1 MAIPRLQI
9 NSVVNSTPV
18 LDPFDPIQ
26 MARHA
31 ALLQDHQHGRS
42 VTKPRVATE
51 LSKYRLCIHESSHAC
66 LANLAFGRPIVRV
79 TINPD
84 DKGNIGHTWSYPNGK
99 ANRDDL
105 VIVAAGRIS
114 EEELLGDVYEIGC
127 TGDDEILRSLALKLS
142 AGDSNAAD
150 ALLRE
155 TEASARALVKQYA
168 ATIRRFA
175 LRLAAKREFILDEA
189 EAAIRQAHEEV
200 TQRAVLD
207 DAWQKKIARAQAEI
221 SVRKYK
227 EQELRKVAP
236 KQPRVIREF
245 DFSKQADIRAWNKQM
260 GHENVDAEPI
270 NFGVGH
276 IVPGSYR

>member
-1 MAIPRLQI
+1 M
-9 NSVVNSTPV
+9 
-18 LDPFDPIQ
+18 
-26 MARHA
+26 
-31 ALLQDHQHGRS
+31 
-42 VTKPRVATE
+42 
-51 LSKYRLCIHESSHAC
+51 
-66 LANLAFGRPIVRV
+66 
-79 TINPD
+79 
-84 DKGNIGHTWSYPNGK
+84 
-99 ANRDDL
+99 
-105 VIVAAGRIS
+105 
-114 EEELLGDVYEIGC
+114 YEVGC
-127 TGDDEILRSLALKLS
+127 SGDDETRRRLALKLS

-189 EAAIRQAHEEV
+189 EAAIKQAHEEV

-207 DAWQKKIARAQAEI
+207 AEWQKKIARAQAEI

-236 KQPRVIREF
+236 AKGRVIREF

-270 NFGVGH
+270 SFGVGH
-276 IVPGSYR
+276 IGPGSYR

>member
-1 MAIPRLQI
+1 MAKLDII
-9 NSVVNSTPV
+9 SVVNGTEV
-18 LDPFDPIQ
+18 LDPFDARQ

-31 ALLQDHQHGRS
+31 ALLSDKPPVRS

-51 LSKYRLCIHESSHAC
+51 LSKYRLCLHESSHAC

-79 TINPD
+79 TIDPD
-84 DKGNIGHTWSYPNGK
+84 DKGNIGHTWSYHNGK

-127 TGDDEILRSLALKLS
+127 TGDDEILRSLALKL
-142 AGDSNAAD
+142 GDANT
-150 ALLRE
+150 LLRE
-155 TEASARALVKQYA
+155 TEASARELVKQYA

-189 EAAIRQAHEEV
+189 EAAIKQAHEEV

-207 DAWQKKIARAQAEI
+207 AEWQKKIARAQAEI

-227 EQELRKVAP
+227 EQELRKAAP
-236 KQPRVIREF
+236 KQGRVIREF
-245 DFSKQADIRAWNKQM
+245 DFSKQADIRAWNKQI
-260 GHENVDAEPI
+260 GNENVDAEPI

>member
-1 MAIPRLQI
+1 MRPR
-9 NSVVNSTPV
+9 
-18 LDPFDPIQ
+18 
-26 MARHA
+26 R
-31 ALLQDHQHGRS
+31 R
-42 VTKPRVATE
+42 
-51 LSKYRLCIHESSHAC
+51 
-66 LANLAFGRPIVRV
+66 
-79 TINPD
+79 
-84 DKGNIGHTWSYPNGK
+84 
-99 ANRDDL
+99 
-105 VIVAAGRIS
+105 
-114 EEELLGDVYEIGC
+114 
-127 TGDDEILRSLALKLS
+127 LALKLS

-207 DAWQKKIARAQAEI
+207 AEWQRKIARARA
-221 SVRKYK
+221 

-236 KQPRVIREF
+236 KQGRVIREF
-245 DFSKQADIRAWNKQM
+245 DFSKQADIRAWNQQM